1 MCLNLEPTRFSKKP
15 HYLCDMSNLPIE
27 SYWHA
32 VAAKRIPEIVQN
44 PRSAES
50 PTDLHVG
57 LLQRISDAS
66 PELLKGAA
74 KKGTANS

>member
-1 MCLNLEPTRFSKKP
+1 MCLNLEPTRFLKEA
-15 HYLCDMSNLPIE
+15 DMSNLPIE